1 MSNDFDALEK
11 EQSRLVR
18 KRHGRFSVWRLV
30 IAAFMFANSGLVIAR
45 FDGWKGYAISAVCV
59 LIGLY
64 VLETIRMRAN
74 MYRDLLHS
82 FSHGMFSSHIAHELS
97 ENVLWDDQDDRRQYE
112 QLIQER
118 NKSNP
123 MPKVVTDSSMPKD
136 AVVVKSGKSMV
147 VVKNI
152 KPGGK

>member
-82 FSHGMFSSHIAHELS
+82 FSHGMFSSRIAHELS

-112 QLIQER
+112 ALVEEWK
-118 NKSNP
+118 KSPLMKVETNP
-123 MPKVVTDSSMPKD
+123 HMPKD
-136 AVVVKSGKSMV
+136 VIAMKSGKSFIA
-147 VVKNI
+147 VKNL